1 MLKLL
6 VHKILCT
13 AAFTLCYFFFK
24 DSAISF
30 LLGVEFMDLLFLLVY
45 TGAIAVLV
53 LFVVMMLDVKAIEN
67 P

>member
-1 MLKLL
+1 
-6 VHKILCT
+6 
-13 AAFTLCYFFFK
+13 
-24 DSAISF
+24 
-30 LLGVEFMDLLFLLVY
+30 MDLLFLLVY